1 MPWGESLPTANTAT
15 SLTSKVTHQYALDNL
30 DKCQSLGEC
39 SLVIGPHMFPN
50 TRFYVAPAKP
60 GKAAA
65 VRKSRGSNKR
75 QSTTPPTVVFE
86 FTENPGAL
94 WVFPPDAVIEPT
106 TMTAPFEVLVSFCL
120 PSKMASPQP
129 LIMQISQV
137 NDALLDH
144 LQRAVATNSALVQAL
159 TQKSEAS
166 DASSEIPLDYFLPC
180 ELPST
185 LLDDPEF
192 HKYIHT
198 LTTTSSHVETPS
210 LTPSHF
216 PVAGASAT
224 ETAEASTLKRHI
236 DAAESISQGA
246 SRATAEF
253 GDEAPKVTKRVKSY
267 YEGPDTTP
275 SPKKSGGKT
284 GSTKRAPGTGSYN
297 NNPGGTKKCQYCGC
311 KTTPMWRRGPAGP
324 GTLCNA
330 CGVKWKHGKIL
341 QGVTSEDMAQM
352 VAEQA
357 QQVTDGDEDKSS
369 KPVSQNAT
377 PKGKPGKSTGTTKT
391 GARKSVSA
399 SQNKSPG
406 SGTTGKRATKATNP
420 VDPPSGQPPMDPA
433 MVSIKDESSE
443 TDASLPP
450 PVENHQA
457 GKGTAKTSP
466 KSTKRRRVV
475 SPAKTGHTVDTPSKT
490 SAPLNLVQVSFGPH
504 NATFKT
510 PHCSMNLLEDQ
521 LQLSLCKPNY
531 PDAQVSLY
539 KETIVH
545 TDWQTLNSLPDT
557 SYALNVLQMQIKV
570 TSYLTR
576 FDVELLNPD
585 RNEGTI
591 NFYFSTNRQFTTL
604 NTLENYLREYL
615 EVEN

>member
-1 MPWGESLPTANTAT
+1 
-15 SLTSKVTHQYALDNL
+15 
-30 DKCQSLGEC
+30 
-39 SLVIGPHMFPN
+39 MFPN
-50 TRFYVAPAKP
+50 TRFYVAP

-65 VRKSRGSNKR
+65 VRKSRGANKR
-75 QSTTPPTVVFE
+75 HSTAPPTVIFE
-86 FTENPGAL
+86 FPENPGAL
-94 WVFPPDAVIEPT
+94 WVFPPDAIIEPT

-120 PSKMASPQP
+120 PAKVASPQP

-137 NDALLDH
+137 NDTLLNH
-144 LQRAVATNSALVQAL
+144 LQRAVASKSGLVEAL
-159 TQKSEAS
+159 TQKSEANGT
-166 DASSEIPLDYFLPC
+166 SSEIPLDYFLPC

-198 LTTTSSHVETPS
+198 LTTTPAQVETCS

-216 PVAGASAT
+216 PLTGASVI
-224 ETAEASTLKRHI
+224 ETDEASTLKRRT
-236 DAAESISQGA
+236 DAAGSTSQGA
-246 SRATAEF
+246 SRATADF
-253 GDEAPKVTKRVKSY
+253 GDETSKVTKRVKSY
-267 YEGPDTTP
+267 YEGPGTTP

-297 NNPGGTKKCQYCGC
+297 NNPDGTKKCQYCGC

-357 QQVTDGDEDKSS
+357 QEVTDGDDDKSS
-369 KPVSQNAT
+369 KPVGHNST
-377 PKGKPGKSTGTTKT
+377 PKGKSGRSTGTAKT
-391 GARKSVSA
+391 GARKSVST

-406 SGTTGKRATKATNP
+406 SGTTGKRTTKATNP
-420 VDPPSGQPPMDPA
+420 VGTSSVQTTADPA
-433 MVSIKDESSE
+433 TANIKEDSSE
-443 TDASLPP
+443 TGTPLST
-450 PVENHQA
+450 PVENHHI
-457 GKGTAKTSP
+457 GKETTKNSP
-466 KSTKRRRVV
+466 KSIKRRRVI
-475 SPAKTGHTVDTPSKT
+475 SPAKTDHTADTSSKAP
-490 SAPLNLVQVSFGPH
+490 APLNLVQVSFGPH

-510 PHCSMNLLEDQ
+510 PHCNMNFLEDQ

-545 TDWQTLNSLPDT
+545 THWQVLNSLPDT

-604 NTLENYLREYL
+604 SALEKYLREYL